1 MYRAGNVHLFEVSK
15 EYMHFGRSGTSYR
28 TAACNNIVH
37 PGTGYRAGYVHTL
50 VEMTCSV
57 SASWYKCIGLPRGC
71 VH

>member
-50 VEMTCSV
+50 VEIHVEFRHPGTSV
-57 SASWYKCIGLPRGC
+57 
-71 VH
+71 